1 MLTVYGL
8 LDARFGGPTELVTNP
23 EGITT
28 AGTTDQI
35 YLRQDP
41 RRVAFTLTNTS
52 ANTIYVQPASPAS
65 TTSAILVTAGG
76 ILSVA
81 YPDDLHLASME
92 WHVYAATA
100 STFATYALMF
110 QAVIGEVPTGMGAF

>member
-23 EGITT
+23 EGVTT

-52 ANTIYVQPASPAS
+52 ANTIYVQPQSPAS
-65 TTSAILVTAGG
+65 TVSGILITAGG

-81 YPDDLHLASME
+81 YPDDLHMAALE
-92 WHVYAATA
+92 WHVYASTP
-100 STFATYALMF
+100 STFATYALLF
-110 QAVIGEVPTGMGAF
+110 QAVLGEVPTGMGAF

>member
-23 EGITT
+23 EGVVT
-28 AGTTDQI
+28 ATTTDQI

-41 RRVAFTLTNTS
+41 RRIAFTLTNTS

-92 WHVYAATA
+92 WHVYAAAA

-110 QAVIGEVPTGMGAF
+110 QAVMGEVPTGMGAF

>member
-23 EGITT
+23 EGIISAT
-28 AGTTDQI
+28 TTDQI

-52 ANTIYVQPASPAS
+52 ANTIYVQPQSPA
-65 TTSAILVTAGG
+65 TTASAIIVTAGG
-76 ILSVA
+76 ILNVA
-81 YPDDLHLASME
+81 YPDDLHLAALE
-92 WHVYAATA
+92 WHVYAASA
-100 STFATYALMF
+100 SSFATYALMF
-110 QAVIGEVPTGMGAF
+110 QAVMGEVPTGMGAF

>member
-23 EGITT
+23 ELVTSAT
-28 AGTTDQI
+28 TTDQI
-35 YLRQDP
+35 FLRQDP
-41 RRVAFTLTNTS
+41 RRIAFTLTNTS
-52 ANTIYVQPASPAS
+52 VNTIYVSPVTPAS
-65 TTSAILVTAGG
+65 TTGSILITAGG

-81 YPDDLHLASME
+81 YPDDLHLASVE
-92 WHVYAATA
+92 WHVYAASA
-100 STFATYALMF
+100 SSFATFALMF

>member
-23 EGITT
+23 EGVVSAT
-28 AGTTDQI
+28 TTDQI

-81 YPDDLHLASME
+81 YPDDLHLAAME

-100 STFATYALMF
+100 SSFATYALMF
-110 QAVIGEVPTGMGAF
+110 QAVMGEVPIGMGAF

>member
-23 EGITT
+23 EGIISAT
-28 AGTTDQI
+28 TTDQI

-52 ANTIYVQPASPAS
+52 ANTIYVQPQSPA
-65 TTSAILVTAGG
+65 TTASAIIVTAGA

-81 YPDDLHLASME
+81 YPDDLHLAALE
-92 WHVYAATA
+92 WHVYAASA
-100 STFATYALMF
+100 SSFATYALMF
-110 QAVIGEVPTGMGAF
+110 QAVMGEVPTGMGAF